1 MHYQVFPTGQ
11 DSATFWDK
19 GTEIPSLSKRTTRQA
34 KNLDTEQDGRASTD
48 YQNPGQDVGRGGT
61 ITIFF
66 LSFPVLEHLF
76 LF

>member
-1 MHYQVFPTGQ
+1 MDFKPAFPTGQ

-19 GTEIPSLSKRTTRQA
+19 GTEVPSLPRDKGTTGQVQ
-34 KNLDTEQDGRASTD
+34 NLTTGWDG
-48 YQNPGQDVGRGGT
+48 PGQPIKIWDRTQNRT

-66 LSFPVLEHLF
+66 YDF